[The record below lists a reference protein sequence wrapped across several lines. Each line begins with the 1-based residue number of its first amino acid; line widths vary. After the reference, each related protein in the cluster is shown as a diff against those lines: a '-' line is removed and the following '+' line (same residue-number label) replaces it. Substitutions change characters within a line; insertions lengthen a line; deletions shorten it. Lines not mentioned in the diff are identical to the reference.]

1 MVMNITNEEL
11 ICVTLVI
18 GDDYG
23 LHNMEIMLEIMMWFL
38 DMEVVQPG
46 D

>member
-18 GDDYG
+18 GDDYDVRG
-23 LHNMEIMLEIMMWFL
+23 NDVAAGHGGGATW
-38 DMEVVQPG
+38 
-46 D
+46 

>member
-23 LHNMEIMLEIMMWFL
+23 S
-38 DMEVVQPG
+38 DVVAG
-46 D
+46 HGGGATW

>member
-23 LHNMEIMLEIMMWFL
+23 LHSIEIMMWFL